1 MKITLEH
8 GPFFTF
14 VLRSEGGR
22 TRRVQ
27 HDEDFAGVAKTFG
40 WGGPHDGTQEAI
52 WDAYDFLDRSVG
64 ESVDDP
70 GYF

>member
-1 MKITLEH
+1 MTITLEQ

-14 VLRSEGGR
+14 VLRSDSGD
-22 TRRVQ
+22 TRLVQ
-27 HDEDFAGVAKTFG
+27 RDDDFLGVARTFG
-40 WGGPHDGTQEAI
+40 WSSKDDESREAI

-64 ESVDDP
+64 ETVDDP